1 MSSIS
6 LAIFKDTELLPLL
19 LTMAAAAVLIMLF
32 FRFAPIQWKKS
43 SKAEPTDNHLFR
55 HSASKPIYTRTDWL
69 AVTLITALYA
79 IVSFWQLGSST
90 FPSTTWQPTKEN
102 QSIILELT
110 EDTHFDAVYAIYG
123 EGDNNNNLTDYQLG
137 FHNFEISVSNDKT
150 TWENITMLNDGSIYQ
165 YMIKSGDWD
174 YKYIRITSTN
184 LNDTMTEIGFKKA
197 GEDSLLSVKVD
208 TDEAAESQYPAYL
221 IIDEQDRIALN
232 PTYMDESYF
241 DEIYHPRNA
250 AEIANG
256 QYMYASVHPL
266 LGTCLIALSIKLFG
280 MNPLA
285 WRIPGVIF
293 GIMLVP
299 LMYAVLKLLFA
310 NRKWTGLGALLLAV
324 AFMHL
329 TTSRIATLEPFSVF
343 WILLMF
349 YFMIRYFKT
358 SIFDTPLK
366 EQLKL
371 LLWCGITMGLGI
383 ATKWTACYSAVG
395 LAILLFSKWI
405 AEYLEL
411 KKAKKISLEPVPE
424 VSAEESSED
433 SSEYENR
440 LMIHEAD
447 NAEYKRMNQGWKQGF
462 AKTVGFC
469 FLFFIFIPIVIYCL
483 AYIPCKVWR
492 TDWSI
497 ANVWKQV
504 EYMYNYHVNLQA
516 THPYQSSWY
525 QWILDIRPIWYFGR
539 ATSDGLYHSIA
550 CFSNPLI
557 CWAGF
562 FAVPY
567 TIYCAIKKRDS
578 AAWIIS
584 IGYLSA
590 FLPWVSL
597 VKRCVFAYHFYP
609 SSFFM
614 IMAVVYAAKAILEK
628 HPKKAWIIYLFAIAC
643 VILFFMFLPAI
654 AGFGTVNSY
663 IKFLE
668 WLPSWYFG

>member
-1 MSSIS
+1 MSNIS
-6 LAIFKDTELLPLL
+6 LSLFKDTELLSLL
-19 LTMAAAAVLIMLF
+19 LVMAAAAVLIILL
-32 FRFAPIQWKKS
+32 FRFVPIQWKNDQKN
-43 SKAEPTDNHLFR
+43 EMPDQHLFL
-55 HSASKPIYTRTDWL
+55 HSAINPVYTRTDWL
-69 AVTLITALYA
+69 AITLIAVLYG
-79 IVSFWQLGSST
+79 IVSFWQLGSSV
-90 FPSTTWQPTKEN
+90 FPSTTWQPTKEK

-110 EDTHFDAVYAIYG
+110 EGTHFDAVYAIYG
-123 EGDNNNNLTDYQLG
+123 EGDNNHNLTDYQLG
-137 FHNFEISVSNDKT
+137 FHNMEISGSNDKT
-150 TWENITMLNDGSIYQ
+150 AWTNITALNDGSIYQ
-165 YMIKSGDWD
+165 YMINNGDWD
-174 YKYIRITSTN
+174 YKYIRIVSIN
-184 LNDTMTEIGFKKA
+184 PNDTLTEIGFKA
-197 GEDSLLSVKVD
+197 IGEDRLLKVKVD
-208 TDEAAESQYPAYL
+208 SDEAPESQYPAYL
-221 IIDEQDRIALN
+221 IIDEQDRIAMN
-232 PTYMDESYF
+232 PTYMNESYF

-250 AEIANG
+250 YEIVSG

-266 LGTCLIALSIKLFG
+266 LGTSLIALSIKMFG

-299 LMYAVLKLLFA
+299 LFYAVLKLLFS
-310 NRKWTGLGALLLAV
+310 NRKWAIFGTVLFV
-324 AFMHL
+324 TDFMHL

-395 LAILLFSKWI
+395 LAILLFTKLI

-411 KKAKKISLEPVPE
+411 RKAKKTSLEPLSEEPE
-424 VSAEESSED
+424 QLTIQ
-433 SSEYENR
+433 ENDR
-440 LMIHEAD
+440 
-447 NAEYKRMNQGWKQGF
+447 AEYKRMSSCWKQSF
-462 AKTVGFC
+462 LKTIGFC
-469 FLFFIFIPIVIYCL
+469 FLFFILIPIVIYCL
-483 AYIPCKVWR
+483 AYIPCRVWR
-492 TDWSI
+492 SDWSI

-504 EYMYNYHVNLQA
+504 EYMYRYHVNLQA

-525 QWILDIRPIWYFGR
+525 QWILDIRPIWYYGR
-539 ATSDGLYHSIA
+539 ASADGLYHSIA

-567 TIYCAIKKRDS
+567 TFWCAIKKRDS

-584 IGYLSA
+584 IGYLTA

-609 SSFFM
+609 SSIFM
-614 IMAVVYAAKAILEK
+614 IFSIVYAARAIMIK
-628 HPKKAWIIYLFAIAC
+628 HPKKIFLIYFFAIAC
-643 VILFFMFLPAI
+643 AVLFLMFLPAT
-654 AGFGTVNSY
+654 AGFGTENSY